1 MPTPMDQ
8 TTTNQGAN
16 FSMPHK
22 CGRVQ
27 RERHPYLAKRTGLDK
42 KKADALAEREAK
54 EIGDEKKR
62 REKTLK
68 ESKKIVLE
76 EDGTLPKPTKVC
88 SYVVHWV
95 MGAYLRDDSKIG
107 YLTCETLTVALEP
120 CVEVVC
126 TLRILPEG
134 KTAPGGHE
142 LIVDYWRVGRPA
154 PGAEDAFTKCL
165 VQTQAEGGAT
175 LFKLDYHG
183 QPAFLAQ
190 SSQLYLEPCLLSL
203 GDMFC
208 MQESVRAENR

>member
-8 TTTNQGAN
+8 TTTNQSSN
-16 FSMPHK
+16 FSLPHK

-27 RERHPYLAKRTGLDK
+27 RERHPYLAKQTGLDK
-42 KKADALAEREAK
+42 KKADALAEHEAK
-54 EIGDEKKR
+54 ETRDEKKR

-76 EDGTLPKPTKVC
+76 EDGMLPKPTKVC

-107 YLTCETLTVALEP
+107 YLTCEMLTVALEP
-120 CVEVVC
+120 SVEVVC

-142 LIVDYWRVGRPA
+142 LIVNYWRVGGPA
-154 PGAEDAFTKCL
+154 PGAEDAFTECL
-165 VQTQAEGGAT
+165 VQTQVEGGAPIHLLRHLQMNNLT
-175 LFKLDYHG
+175 VPFIAERDSCGRSCEHHSR
-183 QPAFLAQ
+183 Q
-190 SSQLYLEPCLLSL
+190 SRFGFSPLTT
-203 GDMFC
+203 
-208 MQESVRAENR
+208 

>member
-95 MGAYLRDDSKIG
+95 MGAYL
-107 YLTCETLTVALEP
+107 
-120 CVEVVC
+120 
-126 TLRILPEG
+126 
-134 KTAPGGHE
+134 
-142 LIVDYWRVGRPA
+142 
-154 PGAEDAFTKCL
+154 
-165 VQTQAEGGAT
+165 
-175 LFKLDYHG
+175 
-183 QPAFLAQ
+183 
-190 SSQLYLEPCLLSL
+190 
-203 GDMFC
+203 
-208 MQESVRAENR
+208 